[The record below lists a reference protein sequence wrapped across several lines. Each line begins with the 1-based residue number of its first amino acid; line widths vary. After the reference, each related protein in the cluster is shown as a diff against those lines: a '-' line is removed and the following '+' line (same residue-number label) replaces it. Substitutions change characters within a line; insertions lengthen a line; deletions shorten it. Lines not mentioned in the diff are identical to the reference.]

1 MPLVSKAT
9 ATITLKNGKVKLN
22 KGYREVH
29 TSNGKIMYFT
39 EDSKKKVSKK
49 KVVEEVVEVDEE
61 VKEESLTVE
70 M

>member
-9 ATITLKNGKVKLN
+9 ATTTLKNGKTKLN

-49 KVVEEVVEVDEE
+49 KVVEPVEESEE